1 MTLKKGD
8 PMRTVT
14 RLMTVAVLGLTLQ
27 ACGKDGKETETPAAE
42 QAKEAAITD
51 PTKATQAA
59 KDDFNDVVKKYESA
73 KADGTISKDECA
85 NLASEFHKVY
95 KKHGKQMSVAFFNA
109 GAMWEECGEDTKAE
123 EVYLA
128 LVKAQPK
135 YDLSYNNL
143 GVLNWKRG
151 EASAALRYF
160 KKAVEVNP
168 KTRAPRN
175 NLAAALRNKYSKS
188 PEQADFEAAEREIQ
202 RVLAV
207 DSGNQMAYE
216 NLARLY
222 YDRGRLKDKSYL
234 LLADLVVTQALGVFE
249 KENIESADIYNLRG
263 LLYMESNN
271 LIDALKAFRK
281 AAEVDPNHADAHM
294 NIAMISIRFRNYE
307 EAEKSLKVAM
317 KDARQKR
324 NVEAH
329 IALGVAQ
336 RGLRKYKEAEKSFQ
350 RAQKLRAKDP
360 RPQYNLAILYQ
371 EHLAT
376 QDNVDLEGIKTY
388 YRTAREYF
396 SQFMNAAGG
405 DKEYGVLV
413 ADAKHRI
420 DNIDESFRTFKEL
433 KELEKKAAELEEQ
446 ARKQEEEIKK
456 QLLQE
461 EAAAIERAKAAEE
474 AARKKAEEEK
484 KAAAEAKKKGAEE
497 KKKDDKKAD
506 DKKADDKKADDK
518 KADDKKKDDKKK

>member
-8 PMRTVT
+8 PMRTVSK
-14 RLMTVAVLGLTLQ
+14 LLTVAVVGLALQ
-27 ACGKDGKETETPAAE
+27 ACGKDGKETESPAAE

-59 KDDFNDVVKKYESA
+59 KDDFNAVVKKYESA
-73 KADGTISKDECA
+73 KADGTVSKDECA
-85 NLASEFHKVY
+85 NLASQFHKVY

-109 GAMWEECGEDTKAE
+109 GAVWEECGEDTKAE

-143 GVLNWKRG
+143 GVLNWRRG
-151 EASAALRYF
+151 EARAALRYF

-188 PEQADFEAAEREIQ
+188 PEQADFAAAEREIQ

-234 LLADLVVTQALGVFE
+234 LLADLVVVQAMRVFE

-263 LLYMESNN
+263 LLFMESSN

-281 AAEVDPNHADAHM
+281 AAEIDPNHADAHM
-294 NIAMISIRFRNYE
+294 NIALISIRFRNYE

-317 KDARQKR
+317 KDPRQKK

-329 IALGVAQ
+329 IGLGVAQ
-336 RGLRKYKEAEKSFQ
+336 RGLRKYKAAEKSFK
-350 RAQKLRAKDP
+350 RAQKLRPKDP

-376 QDNVDLEGIKTY
+376 RDDVDLEGIKQH
-388 YRTAREYF
+388 YRTAREYYSNF
-396 SQFMNAAGG
+396 VSAAGS
-405 DKEYGVLV
+405 DKQLALLV

-420 DNIDESFRTFKEL
+420 ENIDESFRTFKEL
-433 KELEKKAAELEEQ
+433 KELEKKAKALEEL

-474 AARKKAEEEK
+474 AARKKADE
-484 KAAAEAKKKGAEE
+484 EAKK
-497 KKKDDKKAD
+497 KKAD

-518 KADDKKKDDKKK
+518 KDDKKKDDKKK